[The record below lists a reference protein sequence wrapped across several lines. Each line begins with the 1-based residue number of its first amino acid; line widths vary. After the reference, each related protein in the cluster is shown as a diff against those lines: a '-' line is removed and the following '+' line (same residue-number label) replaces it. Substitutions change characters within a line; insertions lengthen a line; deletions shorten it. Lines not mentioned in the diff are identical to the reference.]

1 MELPGKRNDAGS
13 LLIGNIVLHLK
24 TDEMYLSDPYCID
37 CLQSGK
43 VGEKL

>member
-1 MELPGKRNDAGS
+1 MQGVC
-13 LLIGNIVLHLK
+13 LIGNIVLHLG
-24 TDEMYLSDPYCID
+24 TDEIYLSDPYCID